1 MLIFKSFLR
10 KKTTKTYLLI
20 YTIILSTLF
29 ILLITK
35 NVMIELENNNYNG
48 SFIEIEDKDNIKIN
62 GLNNIDKIY
71 HAISIKEGYNK
82 IFLISDES
90 YDLKNNE
97 IIIPIKYKE
106 EIKVGDNFELELGN
120 NSYNFIVKNYSNS
133 KNNNFLIVS
142 PNVITENND
151 LDNSYLLTLKNWLKK
166 DPTLDEI
173 RDKYKDYNI
182 TSYFYTSNESYT
194 TFITIINILLSVL
207 ALLFGIILIVTC
219 FNIVQDEKKKNEI
232 YYKLGYLKTKLQRYN
247 VIKITSLIG
256 LSLIFSFIIVTIIY
270 ILYNFIR

>member
-20 YTIILSTLF
+20 YTIILATLF
-29 ILLITK
+29 TLLITK
-35 NVMIELENNNYNG
+35 NVMIELENNNYKG
-48 SFIEIEDKDNIKIN
+48 SFIEIEDKNNIQIDR
-62 GLNNIDKIY
+62 LNNIDKIY
-71 HAISIKEGYNK
+71 QAISIKDGYNK

-90 YDLKNNE
+90 YDLKNSE

-106 EIKVGDNFELELGN
+106 EIKVGDIFELEVGD
-120 NSYNFIVKNYSNS
+120 NSYNFVVKSYSNS
-133 KNNNFLIVS
+133 KNNNVLVVS
-142 PNVITENND
+142 SKFINENKG

-166 DPTLDEI
+166 EQTLDEI

-182 TSYFYTSNESYT
+182 SSYFYTSNDTYT

-207 ALLFGIILIVTC
+207 TFLFIIILVVTSV
-219 FNIVQDEKKKNEI
+219 NIIEDEKKKNEI

-247 VIKITSLIG
+247 VIKIISLIG
-256 LSLIFSFIIVTIIY
+256 LSLIFSFIIVTIFY
-270 ILYNFIR
+270 ILYNLL